1 MSSRN
6 NTIYEILKAPQTVF
20 TPTLIAQ
27 LVQEID
33 NLSLIPIQD
42 LSKNFSKFDELIDNA
57 QGDKINKLMVHCVLR
72 YGTLYLK
79 REYLQ
84 GCIMH
89 IQRTAV
95 ILRMPLMR
103 CMNGISRLAIIMSY
117 LVCNLSNGSASISNA
132 AEISRAS

>member
-1 MSSRN
+1 MSSQS

-57 QGDKINKLMVHCVLR
+57 QGDKINKLMVLC
-72 YGTLYLK
+72 LK
-79 REYLQ
+79 VRNIVPQE
-84 GCIMH
+84 
-89 IQRTAV
+89 R
-95 ILRMPLMR
+95 
-103 CMNGISRLAIIMSY
+103 ISPKAHYAYSKDS
-117 LVCNLSNGSASISNA
+117 CNLTNA
-132 AEISRAS
+132 VNALHEWHIALGHYHVVSCL